1 MLVSARVQSWTS
13 SGCHTPNAML
23 ATPAWQLPSQSF
35 NPGPLSLPQ
44 RSVGAYLVRSR
55 GSTEVALGIDGPACL
70 DFSVFLLLCGMC
82 WAQGNLGGLWVPG
95 QPEMLPCFPLGG
107 IIGLSLRQGSL

>member
-1 MLVSARVQSWTS
+1 MLVS
-13 SGCHTPNAML
+13 GCREEGPCWSQPGCRAGL
-23 ATPAWQLPSQSF
+23 PRAATHQMQCWQHWPGSCLQSF

-82 WAQGNLGGLWVPG
+82 WAQGNLGDLWVPG
-95 QPEMLPCFPLGG
+95 QHEMLPCFPLGV
-107 IIGLSLRQGSL
+107 